1 MVQEVFGRH
10 FKVRLKYV
18 NASAEF
24 LKKLKGV
31 TDPER
36 KRKIIGRTFIDVFQR
51 AATKIGK
58 AKFLAQG
65 TLYPDVIESV
75 PIAGNPAALIKSHH
89 NVGGLPKKMKLKL
102 VEPLKCLFKDEVRRL
117 GEVLGLTEQIVWRH
131 PFPGPGLAVRIT
143 GDITRERLDLLRDA
157 DEIVLEEIV
166 ANNLYRSTSQVFAVL
181 LAGSLTQGAPLHDW
195 IQVLAGLA
203 ALAGH
208 IWPVWLGFKGG
219 KAVATGLG
227 LFLGLAWPVGLACFG
242 IFLTTL
248 SVFRIV
254 SLSSVMAAI
263 SLPLLM
269 AAGTDGTAKLVV
281 ALVAM
286 ALVVWRHRSNLQ
298 RIKAGTEPR
307 LGQKA

>member
-1 MVQEVFGRH
+1 MGLLSLLLGYLLGSIPSGYLAGRWCKGIDLRELGSGSTGATNVLRQVGKGPALVVF
-10 FKVRLKYV
+10 V
-18 NASAEF
+18 
-24 LKKLKGV
+24 
-31 TDPER
+31 
-36 KRKIIGRTFIDVFQR
+36 IDV
-51 AATKIGK
+51 
-58 AKFLAQG
+58 AKGA
-65 TLYPDVIESV
+65 I
-75 PIAGNPAALIKSHH
+75 
-89 NVGGLPKKMKLKL
+89 
-102 VEPLKCLFKDEVRRL
+102 
-117 GEVLGLTEQIVWRH
+117 
-131 PFPGPGLAVRIT
+131 
-143 GDITRERLDLLRDA
+143 
-157 DEIVLEEIV
+157 
-166 ANNLYRSTSQVFAVL
+166 AVL
-181 LAGSLTQGAPLHDW
+181 LAGSLTEGAALSDW
-195 IQVLAGLA
+195 LQVLAGLA

-208 IWPVWLGFKGG
+208 IWPGWLGFKGG

-254 SLSSVMAAI
+254 SLSSVVAAI